1 MLRLG
6 RILRRTLLAE
16 GNAAGPVTTTRR
28 GLVHPIVIRCPLFRP
43 SVHRVRIQGQW
54 GMRESG
60 PLSCVMLHTGNSCV
74 PRVGSGWSR
83 SRLGQQHARDAA
95 AAWRPRAVYPPP
107 PPEPVQPSA
116 GSELRDA
123 PKRGGWQVA
132 GGRVPPRHRGV
143 CSLMPPS
150 HPCRCC
156 HPPEAPPASVH
167 PSTSPSLLQ
176 RSQGARCSRHP
187 PPRRHAPTITHWCV
201 CLPRHRVTVPRR
213 RTRLPTTPLPQASR
227 LFPSWRRPPR
237 LWAPLLLRR
246 QLLPLPP
253 SCRLLCRPCLRTFG
267 ASLFALALWC
277 SSLPYWYRSVC
288 AGILQSILLCL

>member
-1 MLRLG
+1 MLSIFFL
-6 RILRRTLLAE
+6 
-16 GNAAGPVTTTRR
+16 
-28 GLVHPIVIRCPLFRP
+28 CF
-43 SVHRVRIQGQW
+43 
-54 GMRESG
+54 
-60 PLSCVMLHTGNSCV
+60 
-74 PRVGSGWSR
+74 
-83 SRLGQQHARDAA
+83 
-95 AAWRPRAVYPPP
+95 
-107 PPEPVQPSA
+107 
-116 GSELRDA
+116 
-123 PKRGGWQVA
+123 PKRGTLPAIGGPGPPNPAASLSVA
-132 GGRVPPRHRGV
+132 PVDALGGASPARPSLPGVARTAPPRQRGTLA
-143 CSLMPPS
+143 SPKLTDHPAPPKS
-150 HPCRCC
+150 PQKTAPAC

-253 SCRLLCRPCLRTFG
+253 SCRLLRRPCLR
-267 ASLFALALWC
+267 LARC
-277 SSLPYWYRSVC
+277 R
-288 AGILQSILLCL
+288 